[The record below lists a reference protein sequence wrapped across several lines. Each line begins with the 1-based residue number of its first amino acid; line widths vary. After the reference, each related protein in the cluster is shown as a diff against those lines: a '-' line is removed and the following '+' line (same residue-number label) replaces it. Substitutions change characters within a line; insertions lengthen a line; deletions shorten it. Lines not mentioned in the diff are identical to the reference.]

1 MKKQM
6 ILYIIF
12 KTLKG
17 KKSPGLQIIE
27 VFLQQDENLISAWNL
42 VVDVH

>member
-6 ILYIIF
+6 LLYIIF

-17 KKSPGLQIIE
+17 KKSPGLQTIE
-27 VFLQQDENLISAWNL
+27 MFLQQDENLISAWNL
-42 VVDVH
+42 EIDVH